1 MRRRFAF
8 DLAGAGWFLLFSA
21 LISASV
27 LLWHLALIWRAG
39 ESRAVGDGMR
49 VESYGFDLGGLSAGG
64 GILVASGMPKD
75 GLRALF
81 QPPAVT
87 AATLEGSAEKRYRKF
102 LAGSDRVVG
111 VAIGGEAR
119 AYPLRVLNWHEVAND
134 ELAGRP
140 IAVTYS
146 PLCDS
151 AVVFDRVVDGEVLEF
166 GVSGL
171 LLNSNLV
178 MYDRRSG
185 GVGESLWS
193 QLGARA
199 IAGPGARAGK
209 RLRVLP
215 SLLVR
220 WEDWRRRFPQTSVVT
235 GIADLADAYERDPY
249 ASYFGSELLRFPVS
263 PRVPAR
269 MLRQKERVFVV
280 ERKGERLVF
289 ALSAL
294 ARHTG
299 PLTVAVGATRVDLS
313 YREWPPAV
321 FARSKDWDELGT
333 YHAFWFAWYAMHPG
347 DRLWSDAAHGRV
359 AIRAD

>member
-1 MRRRFAF
+1 
-8 DLAGAGWFLLFSA
+8 
-21 LISASV
+21 
-27 LLWHLALIWRAG
+27 
-39 ESRAVGDGMR
+39 
-49 VESYGFDLGGLSAGG
+49 
-64 GILVASGMPKD
+64 MPKD
-75 GLRALF
+75 GLRALVR
-81 QPPAVT
+81 PPAVG
-87 AATLEGSAEKRYRKF
+87 AAVLEGSAEERYRKF
-102 LAGSDRVVG
+102 LVDSDRVVG

-119 AYPLRVLNWHEVAND
+119 AYPLRILNWHEVAND
-134 ELAGRP
+134 ELAGHP

-151 AVVFDRVVDGEVLEF
+151 VVVFDRVVDGEVLEF

-199 IAGPGARAGK
+199 IAGPGGRAGK

-235 GIADLADAYERDPY
+235 GVGALADAYKRDPY

-263 PRVPAR
+263 PQAPAG
-269 MLRQKERVFVV
+269 MLGRKERVFVV
-280 ERKGERLVF
+280 ERKGERLVI
-289 ALSAL
+289 ALSDM
-294 ARHTG
+294 ARHAG
-299 PLTVAVGATRVDLS
+299 PISAAIAGARVDLF
-313 YREWPPAV
+313 YHEWPPTV
-321 FARSKDWDELGT
+321 FAESQEWEELGV
-333 YHAFWFAWYAMHPG
+333 YHAFWFAWHAMHPG
-347 DRLWSDAAHGRV
+347 DRPWSGAGRG
-359 AIRAD
+359 AG

>member
-1 MRRRFAF
+1 M
-8 DLAGAGWFLLFSA
+8 
-21 LISASV
+21 
-27 LLWHLALIWRAG
+27 
-39 ESRAVGDGMR
+39 
-49 VESYGFDLGGLSAGG
+49 ESYGFDLGGLADQKGM
-64 GILVASGMPKD
+64 LVASGMPKD
-75 GLRALF
+75 GLRALVR
-81 QPPAVT
+81 PAAVT
-87 AATLEGSAEKRYRKF
+87 PAALEASAEKRYRKF
-102 LAGSDRVVG
+102 LVGSDRVVG

-134 ELAGRP
+134 ELGGRP

-151 AVVFDRVVDGEVLEF
+151 VVVFDRVVDGEVLEF

-178 MYDRRSG
+178 MYDRRYG

-199 IAGPGARAGK
+199 VAGPGGRAGK

-235 GIADLADAYERDPY
+235 GVAALADAYKRDPY
-249 ASYFGSELLRFPVS
+249 ASYFGSDLLRFPVS
-263 PRVPAR
+263 PLAPAG
-269 MLRQKERVFVV
+269 MLGRKERVFVV
-280 ERKGERLVF
+280 ERKGERLVL
-289 ALSAL
+289 ALSDI
-294 ARHTG
+294 ARHAG
-299 PLTVAVGATRVDLS
+299 PISAAIGSARVDLS
-313 YREWPPAV
+313 YHEWPPTV
-321 FARSKDWDELGT
+321 FGESKEWDELGI

-347 DRLWSDAAHGRV
+347 DRLWSEAEPGSAEAGTG
-359 AIRAD
+359 